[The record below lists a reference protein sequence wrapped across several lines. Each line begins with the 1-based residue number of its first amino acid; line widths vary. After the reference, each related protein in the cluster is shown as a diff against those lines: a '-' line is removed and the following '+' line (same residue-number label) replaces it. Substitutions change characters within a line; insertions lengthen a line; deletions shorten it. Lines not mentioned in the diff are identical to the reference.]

1 MVFSVSPS
9 VTVREIDATASIPAI
24 ATPPAAIAGVFRW
37 GPVNEKILVTSET
50 ELVSRF
56 GKPTNFNP
64 ETFFVA
70 ADYLSYSNALYVTRV
85 VSTDVVIGDNIGA
98 KIAGTTSGLA
108 DDVAAKEAEIAD
120 KQTEIL
126 SKQTEINAIT
136 PAANPEQEAALEVL
150 NADLAALNN
159 QRAILNTELDNLLA
173 TRNFFKGK
181 YPGELGNSLRVGY
194 VVGSALYEQKLFN
207 PESTAALLRNVIPN
221 TTNPVVPNIITINTN
236 EFKLIVP
243 GASAETGDPSIPA
256 DPETGEG
263 GFANLVAA
271 VQPGTIATTL
281 LQNDILK
288 VGNPTIGYQNLIVDS
303 VSTPV
308 VITETIVTT
317 TPGIDPDTNAPI
329 TITNSTT
336 TKLTEY
342 TIKFKNRYS
351 LSETKYSALTYTK
364 LWGYASLFS
373 GRLNDQPTGAPL
385 PGLMHV
391 VVEDRTGVI
400 SGTPGTILEVYEN
413 VSRDPNATL
422 SDGSNNYYKTVIENR
437 SSWIVPNEESS
448 LDTETSISGYDNL
461 SGGSDGL
468 SESGIA
474 LGSLAVGYDLYKDSQ
489 EIDISFVLQGKAIGA
504 NLANYIIS
512 NIADR
517 RKDCVAFISPQRS
530 DVVDVANP
538 QEKLTKVINF
548 RNLIQSSSYFFM
560 DSGYKYRYDKYNDV
574 YRWIPLNGD
583 MAGLCSRID
592 PWESP
597 AGYKRGII
605 KNVVKLAFN
614 PNKEQRDQL
623 YGSDVNPVISQVGQ
637 GVLLFGDKTGLGT
650 ATGSAFTR
658 INVRRLFIVV
668 EKAIATVSASFLFDF
683 NDEFTQTQFKNLVE
697 PFLRDIQ
704 GRRGIIDFRVIS
716 DSTVN
721 TPDVIDRNMFR
732 GNIFIKPA
740 RTINFIELTF
750 IATRTGV
757 EFDEIIGQS
766 L

>member
-37 GPVNEKILVTSET
+37 GPVNEKILVTSEA

-56 GKPTNFNP
+56 GKPTNLNP

-85 VSTDVVIGDNIGA
+85 VSTDVVLGDNIGA
-98 KIAGTTSGLA
+98 KT
-108 DDVAAKEAEIAD
+108 
-120 KQTEIL
+120 
-126 SKQTEINAIT
+126 AI
-136 PAANPEQEAALEVL
+136 
-150 NADLAALNN
+150 
-159 QRAILNTELDNLLA
+159 DNY
-173 TRNFFKGK
+173 FKAK
-181 YPGELGNSLRVGY
+181 YPGELGNALRVGY
-194 VVGSALYEQKLFN
+194 ASGSQLYSQTLITNPSAL
-207 PESTAALLRNVIPN
+207 RNTIPN
-221 TTNPVVPNIITINTN
+221 TANPIVSNAIDINTN
-236 EFKLIVP
+236 EFTLI
-243 GASAETGDPSIPA
+243 GTAE
-256 DPETGEG
+256 
-263 GFANLVAA
+263 FAV
-271 VQPGTIATTL
+271 TL
-281 LQNDILK
+281 RQNDILK
-288 VGNPTIGYQNLIVDS
+288 VGNDTIGYQNLIVDT
-303 VSTPV
+303 VSPVTQIIDQAGTPLDNEDDV
-308 VITETIVTT
+308 NLYQYIVT
-317 TPGIDPDTNAPI
+317 
-329 TITNSTT
+329 
-336 TKLTEY
+336 
-342 TIKFKNRYS
+342 FKNRYS
-351 LSETKYSALTYTK
+351 LSETRYSALTYTK

-373 GRLNDQPTGAPL
+373 GPPVTSDS
-385 PGLMHV
+385 MHI
-391 VVEDRTGVI
+391 VVEDMTGII

-413 VSRDPNATL
+413 VSRNPTATL
-422 SDGSNNYYKTVIENR
+422 ADGANNYYRTVIENK
-437 SSWIVPNEESS
+437 SSWVAGNSEEL
-448 LDTETSISGYDNL
+448 LDSVVNASDYENL
-461 SGGSDGL
+461 IGGSDGL
-468 SESGIA
+468 SENAIT
-474 LGSLAVGYDLYKDSQ
+474 LGSLAVGYDLYKDAQ
-489 EIDISFVLQGKAIGA
+489 EIDIAFILQGKASGA

-517 RKDCVAFISPQRS
+517 RKDCVAFISPQRT

-538 QEKLTKVINF
+538 QEKLLNVIAF
-548 RNLIQSSSYFFM
+548 RNLIQPSSYFFM

-574 YRWIPLNGD
+574 YRWVPLNGD

-732 GNIFIKPA
+732 GNIFIKPS